1 VRTATRATAA
11 GCDPASGLPYFLS
24 VAVGRNVLWARNVAH
39 LDLIEAYLAANLR
52 DRQLNRTQ
60 MSLMERLPAWIK
72 TGKNRRQLIAVIGRL
87 RRAAMAS

>member
-1 VRTATRATAA
+1 MATRATAA

-24 VAVGRNVLWARNVAH
+24 ISVGRHVLWARNVAH
-39 LDLIEAYLAANLR
+39 LDLIVAYLAANLR

-60 MSLMERLPAWIK
+60 MSLLEQLPAWIK
-72 TGKNRRQLIAVIGRL
+72 TGKNRRQLITAIGRL

>member
-1 VRTATRATAA
+1 M
-11 GCDPASGLPYFLS
+11 
-24 VAVGRNVLWARNVAH
+24 NVAH

-60 MSLMERLPAWIK
+60 MSLLERLPAWIK